1 MGHLLLEFAD
11 FEAQAQREIFCFLLR
26 LEVAG
31 RRLSDLSSGWQAKLQ
46 DLDPQNNPGVWY
58 VFFFGI

>member
-31 RRLSDLSSGWQAKLQ
+31 RRLSDLSSG
-46 DLDPQNNPGVWY
+46 
-58 VFFFGI
+58 